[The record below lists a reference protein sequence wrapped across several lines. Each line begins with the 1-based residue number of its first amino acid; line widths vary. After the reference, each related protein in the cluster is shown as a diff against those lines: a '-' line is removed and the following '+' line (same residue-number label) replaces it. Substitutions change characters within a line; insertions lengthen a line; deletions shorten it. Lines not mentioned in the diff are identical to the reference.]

1 MTRFKLSWSHLSRQH
16 LSISA
21 ISQLLITCK
30 FPPPHHPQK
39 FNVRN
44 ISAVTD
50 PILPKKLT
58 KKKKFHKKKFSPKK
72 IFAKNFFLQE
82 KNFAKKIF
90 LLQKIP
96 KILRQKNFFAKKNFG
111 KKKFCQQIFCPKK
124 FHWKKILTKKKFCQ
138 KKFHRKIYSAKN
150 HGSKYNLHITL

>member
-72 IFAKNFFLQE
+72 IFAKNFFCKKKILLKKFFCYKKFQKYFDKKTFSPKRILPK
-82 KNFAKKIF
+82 KNFANKYF
-90 LLQKIP
+90 A
-96 KILRQKNFFAKKNFG
+96 QKNFTG
-111 KKKFCQQIFCPKK
+111 KKF
-124 FHWKKILTKKKFCQ
+124 
-138 KKFHRKIYSAKN
+138 
-150 HGSKYNLHITL
+150 